1 MDHINNYKE
10 PSKSSIRSPR
20 NAAAPSDE
28 NPYWPKAKVI
38 DKANSLARECARKN
52 NTKPKGDSL

>member
-10 PSKSSIRSPR
+10 PSKSSTPVPQ
-20 NAAAPSDE
+20 NEAAPLDE

-38 DKANSLARECARKN
+38 DKANSLARGCAQK
-52 NTKPKGDSL
+52 K